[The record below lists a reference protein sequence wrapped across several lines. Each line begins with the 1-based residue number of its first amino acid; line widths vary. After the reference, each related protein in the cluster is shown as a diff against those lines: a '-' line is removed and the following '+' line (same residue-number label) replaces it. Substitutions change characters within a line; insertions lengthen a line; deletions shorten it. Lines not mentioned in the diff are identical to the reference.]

1 MLPDRWISMSKAQR
15 VRHLQ
20 AIFCHLPPN
29 KLATLAS
36 VVHPRMLVAD
46 EVLYRQG
53 QSDGGSCFLLC
64 SGSISF
70 HHKPRSQSQIQQGHQ
85 EQNEQTDTPENEQ
98 TDTSVRMRTA
108 HEDGASNEEA
118 HVDGASNID
127 KAKTSSKT
135 QVYVGLYVQKRFVNI
150 IQREDHGTR
159 LYSRMPGFIMGLLS
173 ALTGCTRFET
183 AVADA
188 EGASVL
194 ELHRDDYITVLA
206 SHDEK
211 KYAADCVFLRE
222 TPCFCRLS
230 DNALFKIAVSF
241 HRFSHPSNIELCTQG
256 TTAVAMHII
265 RNGECEMV
273 RRIRKPRPSPEEGRA
288 HEPEDYVHL
297 RLANLGPSD
306 LIAHHELLSN
316 KQHSFTVLTKSD
328 AVELWSLSSET
339 LDALERLDV
348 KEMVIEFKQLKKE
361 LEEHGKAAYEFHKRR
376 TLETGAARWE
386 PKMQE
391 KIAQFSVL
399 QEHDT
404 PQSKAATAAAARK
417 LEEKEKRA
425 GNFCSAIEDGAATVE
440 KVLNQKV
447 YTRNEKL
454 KQRIHPVLLQPLA
467 MTEKTLPNIL
477 SKRKKMF
484 EAPTTVDLTAGI
496 PEGVDS
502 MHKMNFEE
510 VGTILSIFH
519 AILPTDIS

>member
-1 MLPDRWISMSKAQR
+1 MSKAQR

-36 VVHPRMLVAD
+36 VVRPRMLVAD

-70 HHKPRSQSQIQQGHQ
+70 HHKPRSQSQIQKGHQ
-85 EQNEQTDTPENEQ
+85 EQNEQTDTPEEAEGLGTQ
-98 TDTSVRMRTA
+98 KEEA
-108 HEDGASNEEA
+108 HEDGASKEEA
-118 HVDGASNID
+118 HEDGASNID
-127 KAKTSSKT
+127 KAKTASKT

-159 LYSRMPGFIMGLLS
+159 LYSRMPGLIIGVLS

-339 LDALERLDV
+339 LEALERLDV

-399 QEHDT
+399 QEQDT
-404 PQSKAATAAAARK
+404 LQSKAATAAAARK

-510 VGTILSIFH
+510 VGTILFIFH
-519 AILPTDIS
+519 AILPLISAKESNLIS